1 MKITDIR
8 INHMVSP
15 TLDGRPEFSWR
26 IESNEN
32 NLLQKAYRIKVSREG
47 KVCFDSGRVESNLQS
62 FIEYG
67 GEELLSRSRYDVQVT
82 AWDNFGN
89 IATGE
94 SYFETALLSVSEW
107 KAKWIASSLEHNENK
122 FLTYGIENPVMIYEK
137 SFSLEK
143 TVKKV
148 YNIKVS
154 NIIATAR

>member
-1 MKITDIR
+1 
-8 INHMVSP
+8 MVSP

-94 SYFETALLSVSEW
+94 SY
-107 KAKWIASSLEHNENK
+107 KAKASCEN
-122 FLTYGIENPVMIYEK
+122 GIESVRKNAPEAEIE
-137 SFSLEK
+137 E
-143 TVKKV
+143 
-148 YNIKVS
+148 
-154 NIIATAR
+154 